1 MYQWRH
7 GVSHAPAAVFD
18 SDGNGFIGK
27 DELRQ
32 VMINLGEKLTEAEL
46 DEMLVECDTD
56 GGVGLTFE
64 GVTSLSFAA
73 VN

>member
-1 MYQWRH
+1 M
-7 GVSHAPAAVFD
+7 FD

-64 GVTSLSFAA
+64 GVTSLPFAA